1 MTTRPVENL
10 EPIALPAPVL
20 DGGRTLLEALKMRC
34 TSRDIS
40 GEKIP
45 LQALSDIL
53 WAAQGVNRATGP
65 FGDPGRTAGS
75 ASNSREIRVYVL
87 MEEGTYLYEP
97 EPHRLTP
104 VAAGDI
110 RRLAIGRGQQDAGA
124 QAPA

>member
-20 DGGRTLLEALKMRC
+20 DGGRTLLEALKMRR

-65 FGDPGRTAGS
+65 FGDPGERPDRQATQGKFVSTSSWRRAPTCTSPSRTG
-75 ASNSREIRVYVL
+75 
-87 MEEGTYLYEP
+87 
-97 EPHRLTP
+97 
-104 VAAGDI
+104 
-110 RRLAIGRGQQDAGA
+110 
-124 QAPA
+124 